1 MDGTFQIFKYSRIAF
16 NSMKSLSFYAV
27 LFVMLACKHASTR
40 EEVEDKLKK
49 SMTEYLYKSV
59 NNDSSQV
66 KFKVLNVIFFEEKN
80 LYRCEFDV
88 QMKRIKGGDTTG
100 TMSADISK
108 NFKNIS
114 RKN

>member
-1 MDGTFQIFKYSRIAF
+1 
-16 NSMKSLSFYAV
+16 MKSLPFYAM
-27 LFVMLACKHASTR
+27 LFGMLACKHTLTR

-59 NNDSSQV
+59 NNDSSLV
-66 KFKVLNVIFFEEKN
+66 KFKVLNVVFFEEKN
-80 LYRCEFDV
+80 MYRCDFDV
-88 QMKRIKGGDTTG
+88 QMKRINGGDTTG

-108 NFKNIS
+108 NFQKVS